1 MAQMTDK
8 EYVSVA
14 GVASALGVA
23 ADTRARQV
31 GYLCGNAHG
40 LINMWARGKPVR
52 YPSTMPLSDGQRS
65 KADQGLVPPDGGQAG
80 TPVSGEW
87 MEKVWRC
94 APPRGGADE
103 PYRLSDFLHYDPD
116 ARPPVSTP
124 GTQYIS
130 PLDSGSAL
138 RFSFGASLSSIAGT
152 GDLTLG
158 DFDYLKNYYPCVA
171 LNFGDGFVRC
181 ITGTRRF
188 GEAGPSLV
196 NLPVSALLGFAAGEF
211 EYFMCGCSVCQT
223 ALGVPPSAAYV
234 VLPSERPLRDRIVV
248 SSGRVLDVYFE
259 RVTPGILGSALMFRG
274 EPVSDYN
281 PAGGIVPDPGT
292 GPGGPMPAYRYLNV
306 GGTYGRSTASFSM
319 RVTNPNMKA
328 VSIPAS
334 ALKASVSGNLA
345 GKTTIPAPVPA
356 LKRFKGEGSVMESA
370 GSISLGPG
378 ESARYAVSWPENCC
392 IMDERNHTVQL
403 GDTRRFNA
411 GFSLLYNSGSTTV
424 RLGSVGINI
433 SNYDV

>member
-1 MAQMTDK
+1 
-8 EYVSVA
+8 
-14 GVASALGVA
+14 
-23 ADTRARQV
+23 
-31 GYLCGNAHG
+31 
-40 LINMWARGKPVR
+40 
-52 YPSTMPLSDGQRS
+52 
-65 KADQGLVPPDGGQAG
+65 
-80 TPVSGEW
+80 
-87 MEKVWRC
+87 
-94 APPRGGADE
+94 
-103 PYRLSDFLHYDPD
+103 
-116 ARPPVSTP
+116 
-124 GTQYIS
+124 
-130 PLDSGSAL
+130 
-138 RFSFGASLSSIAGT
+138 
-152 GDLTLG
+152 
-158 DFDYLKNYYPCVA
+158 
-171 LNFGDGFVRC
+171 
-181 ITGTRRF
+181 
-188 GEAGPSLV
+188 
-196 NLPVSALLGFAAGEF
+196 
-211 EYFMCGCSVCQT
+211 
-223 ALGVPPSAAYV
+223 
-234 VLPSERPLRDRIVV
+234 
-248 SSGRVLDVYFE
+248 
-259 RVTPGILGSALMFRG
+259 
-274 EPVSDYN
+274 
-281 PAGGIVPDPGT
+281 
-292 GPGGPMPAYRYLNV
+292 MPAYRYLNV